1 MSSNW
6 GRNIRLS
13 VFGESHGPAVG
24 CVLDG
29 LPAGFAPDM
38 DQVRYHMARRSAG
51 GKPWA
56 TARVEADAVELQSG
70 VLAGKLT
77 GAPLCALIRNNN
89 TRSGDYGAAMTLPR
103 PSHADYSAHVR
114 YGGHEDFRGGGHFS
128 GRLTAPLVFA
138 GALAMQLLAQ
148 RGVVIGAHLSRIG
161 SVADRRFDTVALTE
175 DLLTNLTESAFPTL
189 DDGAATAMIA
199 EIQRT
204 KEALDSVG
212 GEVELAVLGL
222 PGGVGSPMMDGLE
235 STIASLLFAIPAIK
249 GLEFGDGFALC
260 AQRGSQAND
269 AYMTQQGQVRTA
281 TNHNGGIL
289 GGISTGMPLILR
301 AAVKPTP
308 SIAQGQRTVNL
319 ATGTEETLAIRGRH
333 DPCIA
338 PRALVAIEAAVA
350 LALLDCWMD
359 VDPWQQERNVPL

>member
-6 GRNIRLS
+6 GRNIRLA

-24 CVLDG
+24 CVIDS
-29 LPAGFAPDM
+29 LPAGFVPDM
-38 DQVRYHMARRSAG
+38 DQVRYHMARRGAG

-56 TARVEADAVELQSG
+56 TARMEADAVEIQSG
-70 VLAGKLT
+70 MLAGKLT

-103 PSHADYSAHVR
+103 PGHADYTAHVR
-114 YGGHEDFRGGGHFS
+114 YSGHEDFRGGGHFS

-161 SVADRRFDTVALTE
+161 TVADRRFDSAAVTAE
-175 DLLTNLTESAFPTL
+175 LLNDLTESAFPTL
-189 DDGAATAMIA
+189 DECAAAAMIA
-199 EIQRT
+199 EIQRA
-204 KEALDSVG
+204 KEELDSVG

-222 PGGVGSPMMDGLE
+222 PAGVGSPMMDGLE
-235 STIASLLFAIPAIK
+235 SAIASLLFSVPAIK
-249 GLEFGDGFALC
+249 GLEFGDGFALSSL
-260 AQRGSQAND
+260 RGSQAND
-269 AYMTQQGQVRTA
+269 AYIARDGKIRTN

-289 GGISTGMPLILR
+289 GGISTGMPLLLR
-301 AAVKPTP
+301 AALKPTP
-308 SIAQGQRTVNL
+308 SIAQSQRTVNL
-319 ATGTEETLAIRGRH
+319 STGAEETLAIRGRH

-350 LALLDCWMD
+350 LAILDCWMD
-359 VDPWQQERNVPL
+359 IDSWRQP